1 MTYMHNGKQYI
12 VTAASGRQY
21 PGELVALALP

>member
-12 VTAASGRQY
+12 VVAIGSSDHAA
-21 PGELVALALP
+21 EFVALALP